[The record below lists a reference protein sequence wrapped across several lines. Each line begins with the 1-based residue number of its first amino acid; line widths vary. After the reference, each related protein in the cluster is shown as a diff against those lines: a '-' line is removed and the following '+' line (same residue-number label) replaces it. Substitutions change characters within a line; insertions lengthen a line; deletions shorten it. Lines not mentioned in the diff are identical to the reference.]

1 MLLSILCVSVP
12 TILIGALPTYEQ
24 AGVAAPVLM
33 AIMRLV
39 QGLAV
44 GGEVRCG
51 MHRSKRICHVACESD
66 GVTGTMPPRA
76 PWRNQCDS
84 YMLCCAR
91 LSSTMH
97 YSLAFPLLCAVW
109 ICSCVYV
116 RAGACRLH
124 THTRTLHLTACSEP
138 LFLQALH
145 LS

>member
-1 MLLSILCVSVP
+1 MLHIILGESVP
-12 TILIGALPTYEQ
+12 TFLIVALPSYGQ

-51 MHRSKRICHVACESD
+51 IHRSKRICYMACDSD

-76 PWRNQCDS
+76 PWRQCDS

-97 YSLAFPLLCAVW
+97 YSLAIPMLCAVW

-116 RAGACRLH
+116 RAGAYRLP
-124 THTRTLHLTACSEP
+124 THTRTLHLMACCEP